1 MATPKK
7 LPSGAWRIQI
17 YVGKDENG
25 KAIRESITAD
35 TKREV
40 EELARK
46 REDQIRHGIM
56 LDKRSGNVTVGEA
69 IDNYIDARDAIL
81 SPKTILEY
89 RNMRRS
95 YCQDIMPVEVG
106 KLTENMVQKSINKL
120 AKTHSAKTCR
130 NFMGL
135 FTPAVKAIDRTI
147 DFRINL
153 PQKEHKEMSIP
164 DEEQLQ
170 ALLDAAKETPIYVP
184 VLLAATAGLRR
195 SEIAALDYDKDID
208 YTNNTVTINKAVVL
222 DSERSW
228 TTKQTKTTSSNRKV
242 KIPAWVAD
250 EIKKASEQGIRPA
263 NANVITDTFGD
274 ICKKLDIKNIRF
286 HDLRHYYAST
296 LLALGVP
303 DKYAMAR
310 MGHSTTNMLKNVY
323 QHRMKDKD
331 KEFDETIE
339 NHFNGMKPEN

>member
-1 MATPKK
+1 M
-7 LPSGAWRIQI
+7 
-17 YVGKDENG
+17 
-25 KAIRESITAD
+25 
-35 TKREV
+35 
-40 EELARK
+40 
-46 REDQIRHGIM
+46 
-56 LDKRSGNVTVGEA
+56 
-69 IDNYIDARDAIL
+69 
-81 SPKTILEY
+81 
-89 RNMRRS
+89 
-95 YCQDIMPVEVG
+95 
-106 KLTENMVQKSINKL
+106 
-120 AKTHSAKTCR
+120 
-130 NFMGL
+130 
-135 FTPAVKAIDRTI
+135 
-147 DFRINL
+147 
-153 PQKEHKEMSIP
+153 
-164 DEEQLQ
+164 Q
-170 ALLDAAKETPIYVP
+170 ALLDAVRETPIYVP

-274 ICKKLDIKNIRF
+274 ICKKLNIKNIRF